1 MNMLMVFGAI
11 AVVAMWYA
19 VHRIVYKKGKQ
30 SFNFLYFGIVTVFMY
45 IVIYNG
51 IEKLLL
57 LHEKMS

>member
-1 MNMLMVFGAI
+1 MNILMVFGAI

-19 VHRIVYKKGKQ
+19 VHRIIYKKGKQ
-30 SFNFLYFGIVTVFMY
+30 GFNLLYFGIVTVFMY

-51 IEKLLL
+51 IENLLL